1 MDTKYLQER
10 RAARS
15 LAPHPMRR
23 LTALPGLLRLK
34 HSPSTAKSA
43 RILRRPR
50 SLPTPAARVFA
61 ARNQGKR
68 HDTTN
73 GETRAAAAAAAR
85 AGSRLHNHGHGVRF
99 DRVGRRSRD
108 LQLEE
113 LRFGLRNNERNAG
126 RRQGVQRT
134 VLRDYQGYE
143 GR

>member
-15 LAPHPMRR
+15 LAHHPMRR

-34 HSPSTAKSA
+34 HAPSTAKSA

-50 SLPTPAARVFA
+50 SLPTPAARVSA
-61 ARNQGKR
+61 GRNQEKR
-68 HDTTN
+68 HDTSN
-73 GETRAAAAAAAR
+73 GETRAAAAARAR
-85 AGSRLHNHGHGVRF
+85 SRLHNHGHGVRF